1 MPVPPRWVLVML
13 LVSFAIL
20 LLLNLL
26 ERRMHLRT

>member
-1 MPVPPRWVLVML
+1 ML

-26 ERRMHLRT
+26 QKRMGVRVR